1 MIWFFEREGLRLQC
15 EMRAAAEG
23 SGFEL
28 TWTTPDGQV
37 HIERSDDE
45 EELTKRRRELE
56 ERLKRDGWRRIGRE
70 TPAKRF
76 L

>member
-1 MIWFFEREGLRLQC
+1 MIWFFERAGVRLQC
-15 EMRAAAEG
+15 EMRPAAEG

-45 EELTKRRRELE
+45 EQLTKIRRELE
-56 ERLKRDGWRRIGRE
+56 DRLKLEGWQRIGRE
-70 TPAKRF
+70 TPPKRF